1 MRGRGLKC
9 RKFVLSYRPLEATE
23 SILQYFLHAKFSD
36 FSKKMDFFI
45 IPLVSRAFD
54 HTLLNY
60 GPHPNKLT
68 KSWSGVPWIP
78 IFSPSRLQICGRD
91 RASFDLNKMSGKWV
105 RRSRKSR
112 VERPWWVVPLT
123 LGKFL
128 EEHGP
133 RYT

>member
-68 KSWSGVPWIP
+68 KSWSGVPW
-78 IFSPSRLQICGRD
+78 SG
-91 RASFDLNKMSGKWV
+91 ASFDLNKMSGNRFAEV
-105 RRSRKSR
+105 GN
-112 VERPWWVVPLT
+112 
-123 LGKFL
+123 LGV
-128 EEHGP
+128 
-133 RYT
+133 